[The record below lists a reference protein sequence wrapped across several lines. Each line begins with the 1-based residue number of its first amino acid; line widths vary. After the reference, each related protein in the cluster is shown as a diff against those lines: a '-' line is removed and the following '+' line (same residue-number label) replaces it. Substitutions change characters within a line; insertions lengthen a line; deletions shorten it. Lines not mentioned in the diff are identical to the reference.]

1 MSLIYS
7 LGAFF
12 FGYRAFREYQNRKAD
27 TGSNKAVPFFL
38 LSLMLTLMG
47 LCGLFG
53 FFWDNSSDSEFS
65 QANVSA

>member
-53 FFWDNSSDSEFS
+53 FLG
-65 QANVSA
+65 QLIG

>member
-12 FGYRAFREYQNRKAD
+12 LGYRAFREYRNRKAD
-27 TGSNKAVPFFL
+27 TESNKAVPFFL

-47 LCGLFG
+47 MCGLCGFL
-53 FFWDNSSDSEFS
+53 S
-65 QANVSA
+65 QITALIAAASP